1 MPTITFRDTEGTARA
16 VDAPV
21 GDSLMEAARA
31 NGIPGIDAIC
41 GGLCACATCHVYV
54 APDFLHQLPRMED
67 GERSL
72 LEFVDDRRP
81 NSRLA
86 CQLRITA
93 AFDGLCVETPASQG

>member
-1 MPTITFRDTEGTARA
+1 MPTITFVDTEGAARA
-16 VDAPV
+16 VVADV
-21 GDSLMEAARA
+21 GASLMEAARA
-31 NGIPGIDAIC
+31 NGIPGIDAVC

-54 APDFLHQLPRMED
+54 AADFLAQLPRMED

-72 LEFVDDRRP
+72 LEFVDERRP

-93 AFDGLCVETPASQG
+93 AFDGLRVATPASQG